1 MGLKLGDTI
10 TINVLGREIDAT
22 IANLRAIDWTT
33 LGINFTL
40 VFAPGTLESAPQT
53 FIATAQVAAE
63 SEDEVERAVTER
75 FANVSTIRIKSA
87 LATVDKMLGDIA
99 AAARVTAVVTL
110 LAGTLVLAGAVFASQ
125 RRRIY
130 DAVVL
135 KVLGARR
142 RDIVAAFL
150 VEFGCVGAA
159 SALVASILGSLAG
172 YLLLN
177 FYMRIEFV
185 FLPWV
190 ILGTGVGA
198 TLVVIALGLT
208 GTWRALGQKAA
219 PLLRHV

>member
-1 MGLKLGDTI
+1 
-10 TINVLGREIDAT
+10 
-22 IANLRAIDWTT
+22 
-33 LGINFTL
+33 
-40 VFAPGTLESAPQT
+40 
-53 FIATAQVAAE
+53 
-63 SEDEVERAVTER
+63 
-75 FANVSTIRIKSA
+75 
-87 LATVDKMLGDIA
+87 MLGDIA
-99 AAARVTAVVTL
+99 AAARVTAAVTL

-142 RDIVAAFL
+142 RDVVAAFL

-159 SALVASILGSLAG
+159 AALVASILGSLAG

-185 FLPWV
+185 FLPGV
-190 ILGTGVGA
+190 ILATRAGA